1 MRLLAADKE
10 LARLRAIERELAREM
25 RKIRAAQ
32 NAPSATTQYE
42 HVREMRVNLQ
52 RQIASLSAKQGE
64 QD

>member
-1 MRLLAADKE
+1 MRLPAAVQE

-32 NAPSATTQYE
+32 NAPSATTHYE